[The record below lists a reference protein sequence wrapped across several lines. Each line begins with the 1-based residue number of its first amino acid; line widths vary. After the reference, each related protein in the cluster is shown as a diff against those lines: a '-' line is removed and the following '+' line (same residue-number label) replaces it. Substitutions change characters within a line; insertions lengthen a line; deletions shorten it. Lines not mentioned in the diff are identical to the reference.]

1 MKVRSSMSLRTSIL
15 SASFASILLVIVTL
29 LISGKTIQNQSEQ
42 RFQSATIDGKAL
54 LWNEILNNQMSAM
67 KAGMSG
73 IARDSTIRKALQK
86 KDGPGIKENAEPAYK
101 RLSTSGV
108 LTKLQLTDL
117 EGNIL
122 FSTNNLSGTTKK
134 TLVLQALKQGK
145 VLSGIERDDDGE
157 LNAVVVFP
165 LYTRGKAIGT
175 GVYLRNLN
183 GAVSALKA
191 SQDSDIYIVN
201 SQGKPEYATDADLYS
216 RVALEIPPL
225 GEKRFS
231 VENAGE
237 QTFATTITPVN
248 DPSGTPLAHLVSISD
263 YTESYSRESH
273 LTLISMLVT
282 ITIVVLVLGGF
293 TWFTKRAFQP
303 LQSAVSTLNQIAE
316 GDLSMEIDSSR
327 KDEIG
332 QLMGAMSSMAG
343 HLREVISE
351 FKATSQHLADS
362 SREMHMISDETRHS
376 VQQQTSETELV
387 ATAMNEMAATVQE
400 VARSASEAASAA
412 QTADADAQSGQALV
426 QKSSHSINTLASN
439 VQNTAGAIAKLENE
453 SREIGSVLDVI
464 KGIAEQTNLLALNAA
479 IEAARAGEQGRGFA
493 VVADEVRTL
502 AARTQQSTQDIQEMI
517 ERLQGGAHTAVETM
531 QASLENVS
539 VNVDQAS
546 QTLAALET
554 ITAAVGRIN
563 EMNMQIASAAEEQ
576 GVVAEEIN
584 RNVVNISQAAEAS
597 ADGANRTS
605 SASDTLLDKAE
616 QLNRIISRFRL

>member
-1 MKVRSSMSLRTSIL
+1 MSLRTSIL

>member
-1 MKVRSSMSLRTSIL
+1 MSLRTSIL

-29 LISGKTIQNQSEQ
+29 LISGETIQNQSEQ